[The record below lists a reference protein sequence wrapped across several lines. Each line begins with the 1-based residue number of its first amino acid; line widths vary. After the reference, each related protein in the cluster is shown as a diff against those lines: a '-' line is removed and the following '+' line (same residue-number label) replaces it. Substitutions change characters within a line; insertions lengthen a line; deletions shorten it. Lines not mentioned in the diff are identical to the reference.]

1 MEGHA
6 TVFFKQRNDVN
17 VRQTRDC
24 DQAGGRRPVKK
35 RPKEPLDEGKAKATP
50 IISPISKERL
60 EEGRAEESGWSGGH
74 CMLLLSNDQRAITIL
89 NRIAGCTNNNQHTDE
104 FAAGSNLGDPR
115 VAGITND
122 FGLA

>member
-1 MEGHA
+1 
-6 TVFFKQRNDVN
+6 
-17 VRQTRDC
+17 
-24 DQAGGRRPVKK
+24 
-35 RPKEPLDEGKAKATP
+35 
-50 IISPISKERL
+50 
-60 EEGRAEESGWSGGH
+60 
-74 CMLLLSNDQRAITIL
+74 MLLLSNDQRAITIL